1 MPLSAH
7 TNDAELE
14 SLKHEREREPTPEV
28 DSVHSFKC
36 RLVQVRLHFLLTS
49 SASVLILQ
57 RVRKEVASVAEG
69 SGSAKVKF
77 KPVPPPE
84 VEVEG
89 EPLLTSPA
97 FLSDEPEESCKG
109 GKRVGIS
116 LQACL
121 RCSKHID
128 QPSSYTL
135 QGKTISTGYLCDIGT
150 GVCHKCSYCT
160 QTKHDCEPVGYSP
173 VLLGF
178 C

>member
-1 MPLSAH
+1 LSAR

-14 SLKHEREREPTPEV
+14 SLKREREREPTPEV
-28 DSVHSFKC
+28 DPVRSFKR

-69 SGSAKVKF
+69 SGSAKAKF

-84 VEVEG
+84 VEVED
-89 EPLLTSPA
+89 EPLPTSPA
-97 FLSDEPEESCKG
+97 FLSDEPDESRGG

-121 RCSKHID
+121 RCSKRID
-128 QPSSYTL
+128 QPSSHTSR
-135 QGKTISTGYLCDIGT
+135 GKTVFTGYLCDIGT
-150 GVCHKCSYCT
+150 GVCRKCSYCAH
-160 QTKHDCEPVGYSP
+160 TKHDCEPVSYSP
-173 VLLGF
+173 ALLGF
-178 C
+178 R

>member
-1 MPLSAH
+1 V
-7 TNDAELE
+7 
-14 SLKHEREREPTPEV
+14 R
-28 DSVHSFKC
+28 SFKR

-69 SGSAKVKF
+69 SGSAKAKF

-84 VEVEG
+84 VEVED
-89 EPLLTSPA
+89 EPLPTSPA
-97 FLSDEPEESCKG
+97 FLSDEPEPESEAEPKESRGG

-121 RCSKHID
+121 RCSKRID
-128 QPSSYTL
+128 QPSSHTSR
-135 QGKTISTGYLCDIGT
+135 GKTVSTGYLCNIGT
-150 GVCHKCSYCT
+150 GVCHKCSYCAH
-160 QTKHDCEPVGYSP
+160 TKHDCEPVSYSP

-178 C
+178 R